1 MGLLFP
7 TEERF
12 IEAKFQQVPSTND
25 MSDKRGN
32 RGGSRRQSRRIS
44 ARIRF
49 EVFGR
54 DENGHRFAIQTETRN
69 VCREGGCL
77 VMDRDI
83 TPGNPIK
90 LTSVHGMNFA
100 ARVHWCLYDLHNNVR
115 LVGFKL
121 SDQKKGW
128 VVIDLPAYR
137 RAPFL
142 SPVQT
147 ATPEF
152 VLAGAA
158 QQPLTSPVQSES
170 EPSAA
175 ESDKPESSALRKEQ
189 SFWWRLSSYLKIPP
203 PIRLLRIT
211 AMFWTEQL

>member
-1 MGLLFP
+1 MLFP

-12 IEAKFQQVPSTND
+12 VEAKFPQVPSAKD

-32 RGGSRRQSRRIS
+32 RGVSRRQSRRVS

-49 EVFGR
+49 EVCGR
-54 DENGHRFAIQTETRN
+54 DENGHPFAIQTETRN

-83 TPGNPIK
+83 KPGNPIK
-90 LTSVHGMNFA
+90 LTSVHGMNFSA
-100 ARVHWCLYDLHNNVR
+100 KVHWCLFEPRNNVR

-128 VVIDLPAYR
+128 VIIDLPAYR
-137 RAPFL
+137 RAPIL
-142 SPVQT
+142 SPVQA

-152 VLAGAA
+152 VLAEAA
-158 QQPLTSPVQSES
+158 QQPLTSPVQSKS
-170 EPSAA
+170 EPSGV
-175 ESDKPESSALRKEQ
+175 ESAKPRSTRQRKEQ
-189 SFWWRLSSYLKIPP
+189 PFWCRLSTYLKILP
-203 PIRLLRIT
+203 PIKLLRIAT
-211 AMFWTEQL
+211 MFWMEF